1 MLHRQVLVFQ
11 RDRESAL
18 RRASGFSDSVM
29 WLKLDDLRSRAVI
42 DSRMPATRAGWLR
55 FLRHM
60 RILTTVISALAL
72 AGALFVGARPVGPV
86 PPLGQLLSP
95 STGIWSLVQTA
106 ELPDERALEL
116 RGLSAAVDVRYDD
129 RGVPHIF
136 ASSEPDAARA
146 LGWVHARDRLFQMEL
161 VQRAVAGT
169 LTELVG
175 ARAIA
180 LDQSARR
187 LALAQGAMTK
197 WAAIPD
203 SSDVKRTVV
212 AYMEGV
218 NSYIAAMRPQDLPLE
233 YRLLGRRP
241 RTFEPQD
248 TYYLLIRMAQ
258 TLSFQQG
265 ELGFH
270 AVEQLIGRAA
280 ATAIYTAEAPIQE
293 PIEPV
298 PGRRQAQMNA
308 AWKLPAPET
317 PDSSRVAMARAFGQ
331 LAQSLTR
338 GEAVVGSNN
347 WSVSPRRSATG
358 NALLAGDP
366 HLELTLPSIWYE
378 AHLVV
383 PGEMDVYGVSLPLA
397 PIIPIGFNR
406 DMAWTMTNTGND
418 VVDFYKEVV
427 DDSTSPK
434 RYQVDGAWRAVTLR
448 VERYADPS
456 GKVVAVDTFY
466 ATHRG
471 PLLRTALGWTS
482 QRWTAR
488 EPSDEGNNFRLGMR
502 ATDVRDFYSRM
513 ESYETPAQNMMTAD
527 RNGNIGIRSTGRY
540 PIRPGSGRGD
550 VVFDG
555 STSASDWTGNQ
566 PLSWYPQSINPAQ
579 GYLATANQ
587 QPIDPSVRRDYHGN
601 DWPAPWRAM
610 RINNLLRGDSSVTVD
625 DMRRFHTDARSELT
639 PFILTALSDA
649 KATAVAAGVWTADD
663 ESAYTLLVQETPEF
677 TPESQWAVL
686 FASVVAQLTNLTWD
700 ELIPPGD
707 ERRIAT
713 PSQMV
718 LVMLLRDANNV
729 WWDDRRTS
737 DVRET
742 RDAIVHRALGGA
754 WTETRAAHGNN
765 PDGWRWGAVRNAN
778 VHHLLRLPG
787 LGRTGLEVQSGP
799 GTLSPSDGSGT
810 HGASWRFVVELGAD
824 VKGWGTYPGGQSG
837 NPISSRYADR
847 LELWRT
853 GQLAALRFPRTA
865 ADLPAEQTMSTLTFT
880 PAGGSK

>member
-1 MLHRQVLVFQ
+1 
-11 RDRESAL
+11 
-18 RRASGFSDSVM
+18 
-29 WLKLDDLRSRAVI
+29 
-42 DSRMPATRAGWLR
+42 
-55 FLRHM
+55 M

-72 AGALFVGARPVGPV
+72 AAALFVGARPLGPV

-95 STGIWSLVQTA
+95 STGVWSAVQSA
-106 ELPDERALEL
+106 ELPREASLEL
-116 RGLSAAVDVRYDD
+116 SGLSAAVEVRYDD

-136 ASSEPDAARA
+136 AATEPDAARA

-175 ARAIA
+175 ARALP

-187 LALAQGAMTK
+187 LALAQGAMAK
-197 WAAIPD
+197 WTAIPD
-203 SSDVKRTVV
+203 SSDVKRTVL
-212 AYMEGV
+212 AYMEGL
-218 NSYIAAMRPQDLPLE
+218 NAYIAQMRPQDLPLE
-233 YRLLGRRP
+233 YHLLGRRP
-241 RTFEPQD
+241 RRFEPQD
-248 TYYLLIRMAQ
+248 TYYLLIRMSQ
-258 TLSFQQG
+258 TLSFQQS

-280 ATAIYTAEAPIQE
+280 AEAIYGTEAPIQE

-298 PGRRQAQMNA
+298 AGRRAAQINT
-308 AWKLPAPET
+308 AWTLPAPQT
-317 PDSSRVAMARAFGQ
+317 PDSTRVAKARAFGQ

-347 WSVSPRRSATG
+347 WSVSPQRSASG
-358 NALLAGDP
+358 HALLAGDP

-383 PGEMDVYGVSLPLA
+383 PGQMDVYGVSLPLS

-418 VVDFYKEVV
+418 VVDFYREVV

-434 RYQVDGAWRAVTLR
+434 RYQVDGAWREVTSRL
-448 VERYADPS
+448 ETYTDPT

-502 ATDVRDFYSRM
+502 GTGVRDFYSRT
-513 ESYETPAQNMMTAD
+513 ESYQTPAQNMMTAD
-527 RNGNIGIRSTGRY
+527 REGNIGIRSTGRY

-550 VVFDG
+550 LVFDG
-555 STSASDWTGNQ
+555 SSSANDWSGDH

-579 GYLATANQ
+579 GYLASANQ
-587 QPIDPSVRRDYHGN
+587 QPIDPSARRDYHGSN
-601 DWPAPWRAM
+601 WPSPWRAM
-610 RINNLLRGDSSVTVD
+610 RINRLLRDDSSVTVD
-625 DMRRFHTDARSELT
+625 DMRRFHTDPQSELT
-639 PFILTALSDA
+639 PFVMTALGQA
-649 KATAVAAGVWTADD
+649 KAAAEAAGNWTAED
-663 ESAYTLLVQETPEF
+663 EAAFGLLVKESPEF
-677 TPESQWAVL
+677 TPESRWAVL
-686 FASVVAQLTNLTWD
+686 FAATVVQLTNFTWD

-707 ERRIAT
+707 DGRLAT
-713 PSQMV
+713 PGQMV
-718 LVMLLRDANNV
+718 LAMLLRDGTNV

-737 DVRET
+737 DAVET
-742 RDAIVHRALGGA
+742 RDAIVLKALRQA
-754 WTETRAAHGNN
+754 WTESRATYGND
-765 PDGWRWGAVRNAN
+765 PASWRWGAVRQIN
-778 VHHLLRLPG
+778 VNHLLRLPG
-787 LGRTGLEVQSGP
+787 FGRTGLEVQSGP
-799 GTLSPSDGSGT
+799 GTLSPSESNGT
-810 HGASWRFVVELGAD
+810 HGASWRFVVELGPE
-824 VKGWGTYPGGQSG
+824 VRGWGTYPGGQSG

-853 GQLAALRFPRTA
+853 GQLAELRFPRTPN
-865 ADLPAEQTMSTLTFT
+865 DLLPNQTRSTLTFT

>member
-1 MLHRQVLVFQ
+1 MVLHRQVIAFQ
-11 RDRESAL
+11 GDRIFAL
-18 RRASGFSDSVM
+18 RALSGFGDIRER
-29 WLKLDDLRSRAVI
+29 LFGDGCGGQTETQNLPTP
-42 DSRMPATRAGWLR
+42 MPARSFPG
-55 FLRHM
+55 HM
-60 RILTTVISALAL
+60 RILSTVISALAL
-72 AGALFVGARPVGPV
+72 VAALFVGARPVGPV

-95 STGIWSLVQTA
+95 STGIWSVVRSA
-106 ELPDERALEL
+106 ELPREVALEL
-116 RGLSAAVDVRYDD
+116 NGLGAAVEVRYDD

-136 ASSEPDAARA
+136 AASEPDAARA

-175 ARAIA
+175 ARALP

-187 LALAQGAMTK
+187 LALAQGAMAK
-197 WAAIPD
+197 WTAIPD
-203 SSDVKRTVV
+203 SSDVKRSVL

-218 NSYIAAMRPQDLPLE
+218 NAYIATMKPQDLPLE

-241 RTFEPQD
+241 RTFHPQD
-248 TYYLLIRMAQ
+248 TYYLLIRMSQ

-265 ELGFH
+265 ELAFH
-270 AVEQLIGRAA
+270 AVEQLVGRAA
-280 ATAIYTAEAPIQE
+280 AEAIYAVEAPIQE

-298 PGRRQAQMNA
+298 AGHRQARINT
-308 AWKLPAPET
+308 AWRLPPPRV
-317 PDSSRVAMARAFGQ
+317 PDSARVAQARGFGQ

-347 WSVSPRRSATG
+347 WSVSPQRSATG
-358 NALLAGDP
+358 HALLAGDP

-383 PGEMDVYGVSLPLA
+383 PGQLDVYGVSLPLS

-418 VVDFYKEVV
+418 VVDFYREVV
-427 DDSTSPK
+427 DDSTTPK
-434 RYQVDGAWRAVTLR
+434 RYRVDGAWRDVASRAETYR
-448 VERYADPS
+448 DPA

-471 PLLRTALGWTS
+471 PLFRTAFGWTS

-502 ATDVRDFYSRM
+502 ATDVRDFYRRT
-513 ESYETPAQNMMTAD
+513 ESYQTPTQNMMTAD
-527 RNGNIGIRSTGRY
+527 RSGNIGVRSTGRY
-540 PIRPGSGRGD
+540 PIRPGTGRGD
-550 VVFDG
+550 IVFDG
-555 STSASDWTGNQ
+555 SSSGSDWIGDQ
-566 PLSWYPQSINPAQ
+566 PLTWYPQSVNPAQ
-579 GYLATANQ
+579 GYLASANQ
-587 QPIDPSVRRDYHGN
+587 QPIDPSVRREYHGSN
-601 DWPAPWRAM
+601 WPSPWRAM

-625 DMRRFHTDARSELT
+625 DLRRFHTDPTSELT
-639 PFILTALSDA
+639 SFVM
-649 KATAVAAGVWTADD
+649 TAVGDARIAAQASGIWTD
-663 ESAYTLLVQETPEF
+663 EDEAAFGLLVKETPEF
-677 TPESQWAVL
+677 TPDSRWAVL
-686 FASVVAQLTNLTWD
+686 FAALLARLTHLTWD

-707 ERRIAT
+707 ERRLAT

-718 LVMLLRDANNV
+718 LVSLLRDAGNV
-729 WWDDRRTS
+729 WWDDRRTGA
-737 DVRET
+737 VVEQ
-742 RDAIVHRALGGA
+742 RDAIVLKALREA
-754 WTETRAAHGNN
+754 WTQTRAAHGND
-765 PDGWRWGAVRNAN
+765 PAGWRWGAVRRID

-787 LGRTGLEVQSGP
+787 FGRRGLEVQSGP
-799 GTLSPSDGSGT
+799 GTLSPSESNGT
-810 HGASWRFVVELGAD
+810 HGASWRFVVELGPE

-853 GQLAALRFPRTA
+853 GQLAELRFPRTA
-865 ADLPAEQTMSTLTFT
+865 DELSAVHTMSTLRFT